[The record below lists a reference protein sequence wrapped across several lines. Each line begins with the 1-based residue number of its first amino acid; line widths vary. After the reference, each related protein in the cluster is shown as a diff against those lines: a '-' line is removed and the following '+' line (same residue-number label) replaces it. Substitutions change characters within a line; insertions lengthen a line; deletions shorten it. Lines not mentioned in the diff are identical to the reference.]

1 MPLPNTAGVK
11 QLFTGLIETRGKV
24 KEANSR
30 GGALALGIEPEAEA
44 FEIALGDSVAVDG
57 LCLTVVERPAWGFR
71 LQVSPESLLRSTL
84 GELRVGGRVNLERAL
99 RLSDR
104 LGGHLVQGHVDGVG
118 RIEEKRP
125 EGEFVRMVFSAPAE
139 VLRYAVEKGSV
150 AVDGISLTIN
160 GLSSNQFW
168 VMLIPET
175 LRRTSLG
182 QKPLRSRVN
191 LEADLL
197 AKYVERL
204 LGDRAG
210 AGGGL
215 TMERLKEEGFR

>member
-1 MPLPNTAGVK
+1 M
-11 QLFTGLIETRGKV
+11 FTGLIETTGKV
-24 KEANSR
+24 KEAEPK
-30 GGALALGIEPEAEA
+30 GGALGLGIAPESTPFAIE
-44 FEIALGDSVAVDG
+44 LGDSVAVDG

-71 LQVSPESLLRSTL
+71 LQVSSESLARSTL
-84 GELRVGGRVNLERAL
+84 GELRVGSRVNLERAL

-118 RIEEKRP
+118 RIEAKRP

-160 GLSSNQFW
+160 GVSSDQFW

-175 LRRTSLG
+175 LRRTTLG
-182 QKPLRSRVN
+182 AKPLRSRVN

-204 LGDRAG
+204 LAG
-210 AGGGL
+210 RTAGSAGL
-215 TMERLKEEGFR
+215 TLEKLKEEGFR